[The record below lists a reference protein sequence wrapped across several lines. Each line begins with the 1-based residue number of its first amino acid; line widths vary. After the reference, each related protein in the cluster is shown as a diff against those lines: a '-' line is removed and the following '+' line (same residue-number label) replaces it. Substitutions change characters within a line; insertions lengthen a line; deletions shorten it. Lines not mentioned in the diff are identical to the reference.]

1 MMKKF
6 FDDRNKAIAKIIH
19 TSEKIKARSVA
30 TATKLDRMLDRVDLD
45 RSLLINEKIKSIW
58 NDSDS

>member
-1 MMKKF
+1 
-6 FDDRNKAIAKIIH
+6 
-19 TSEKIKARSVA
+19 VA

-58 NDSDS
+58 NDPVTKKITYAEIMKNLK